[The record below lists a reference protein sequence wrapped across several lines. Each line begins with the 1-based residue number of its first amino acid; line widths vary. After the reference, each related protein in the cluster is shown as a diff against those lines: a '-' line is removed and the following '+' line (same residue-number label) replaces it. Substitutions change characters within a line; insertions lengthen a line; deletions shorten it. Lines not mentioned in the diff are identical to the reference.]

1 MEIKGICFA
10 ILFFFLKIISGEYLS
25 TEYGIINDEMILPF
39 ITEEQTIPMVQN
51 VDLQDFNSYSN
62 IHLGYVSNTTSVVI
76 NNKEI
81 NVKVIRA
88 GVIFDTFL
96 LNYEYYLPEDSN
108 WAVNKLKKGVG
119 LGYQK
124 NQTNS
129 FISQLKHQKIIS
141 KAIFA
146 IDKKDRN
153 GNGLIF
159 FGDIPDTILSN
170 YSFTC
175 NLGIHPTWG
184 CVLNGLIASTK
195 TKQKRIPLNDYILF
209 QANGEYILIP
219 DDVNEYIKQNYFDS
233 YIDNKT
239 CDYIVEVGYKKK
251 YLCKCEIQSTFPD
264 ITLIL
269 NGHNFYLS
277 HNSLFINKSGVCHFI
292 FYSIENKYQWIFEL
306 SFLSQYA
313 IVYDNENASVT
324 LYSSHPFEQNSNFS
338 YIKLLIQIVSILNII
353 SLLYIIIVKQ
363 KL

>member
-1 MEIKGICFA
+1 MVIHFVTLFVLIQ
-10 ILFFFLKIISGEYLS
+10 ILRGEYLS

-62 IHLGYVSNTTSVVI
+62 IHIGYASNTTSIVI
-76 NNKEI
+76 HNKEI
-81 NVKVIRA
+81 KVKVIRA

-96 LNYEYYLPEDSN
+96 LNYEYYFPEDSN
-108 WAVNKLKKGVG
+108 WVVNKLKKGVG

-129 FISQLKHQKIIS
+129 FISQLKKQKIIN
-141 KAIFA
+141 KAIFS

-175 NLGIHPTWG
+175 NLGSHPTWG
-184 CVLNGLIASTK
+184 CVLNGLIVSTK
-195 TKQKRIPLNDYILF
+195 TNQKRIPLNDYIVF
-209 QANGEYILIP
+209 QTNGEYILIP
-219 DDVNEYIKQNYFDS
+219 DDVNDYLKKNYFDS
-233 YIDNKT
+233 YIDNKI

-251 YLCKCEIQSTFPD
+251 YLCKCDIQNTFPD

-269 NGHNFYLS
+269 NGNNFVIS
-277 HNSLFINKSGVCHFI
+277 HSSLFINKSGICHFI

-306 SFLSQYA
+306 SFLSQYT

-324 LYSSHPFEQNSNFS
+324 LYSPLPFNHSSTFS
-338 YIKLLIQIVSILNII
+338 YIKLLVHIVLILNII

-363 KL
+363 KF